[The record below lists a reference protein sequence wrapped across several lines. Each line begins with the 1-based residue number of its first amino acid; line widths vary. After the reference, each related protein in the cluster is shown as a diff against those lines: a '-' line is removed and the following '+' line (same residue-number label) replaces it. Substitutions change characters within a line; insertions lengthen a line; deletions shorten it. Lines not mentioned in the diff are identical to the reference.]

1 MASDR
6 KNKRPLS
13 WAKAFD
19 NYNTSK
25 GNVPDGEGWFTME
38 ELRKKL
44 GVGVCR
50 MHLFLREGAEKGEIE
65 VWDGSKIG
73 KNGRLVRC
81 VWYRLK

>member
-1 MASDR
+1 MANNR
-6 KNKRPLS
+6 KDAGNLT

-19 NYNTSK
+19 DFNISN
-25 GNVPDGEGWFTME
+25 GNMPEGEGWYTME

-44 GVGVCR
+44 GVGICR
-50 MHLFLREGAEKGEIE
+50 MHLFLREGAEKGQIE

-73 KNGRLVRC
+73 KNGRLVRS